1 MSEHPAAIPA
11 APNRVIAE
19 HTREALANDDV

>member
-1 MSEHPAAIPA
+1 MSEHPVAIPVP
-11 APNRVIAE
+11 PNRVIAE